1 MDLFRKKYMSRENCH
16 FNKGESMKVIKIS
29 DEAYNVVLS
38 LAEEVER
45 PISEVASMLIIN
57 KDRCVRMSE
66 KTIKML
72 EVDSNQVTE

>member
-1 MDLFRKKYMSRENCH
+1 
-16 FNKGESMKVIKIS
+16 MKVIKIS